1 MRYVIDTSAL
11 FSMEDLPQGD
21 LFVTPGVIRELEK
34 YKDRRLVYWEE
45 MLKVSEPSMASLLE
59 IKKAAISTGDDA
71 RLSPVDISILAL
83 AKELGAVLLSDDY
96 SIQNVARYLSIPFKG
111 VGMKEIKEVIKW
123 SYRCTGC
130 GKYWDKNMD
139 ECPICGSPLKSK
151 RSRE

>member
-45 MLKVSEPSMASLLE
+45 MLKVSEPSTASLSE

-130 GKYWDKNMD
+130 GKYWDKNMN

>member
-45 MLKVSEPSMASLLE
+45 MLKVSEPSTASLLE

-130 GKYWDKNMD
+130 GKYWDKNMN